1 MVEGTL
7 VGGYR
12 IIRRIGEGGMGTVW
26 VAEHVQLGRQAAI
39 KVLLPELSA
48 KPDIVQRFFNEARAA
63 TAISDPGIVQVFDY
77 GEHTDGSAYI
87 VMELLDGSPLDRRLA
102 AQHVLPVSEALRIVR
117 QVASTLG
124 AAHARGIVHRDVK
137 PENIFMV
144 RDPEVIG
151 GERAK
156 VLDFGI
162 AKLVGVASGVKT
174 QTATMMGTPMY
185 MSPEQCRGAGEVDQ
199 RSDVYSLGCVLFM
212 LATGR
217 PPFVSQGVGE
227 LIVKHITEEPP
238 APSSIYPGIPA
249 AFDRLVLRCLAKDP
263 AERFASG
270 SELAIEIGAM
280 LGSLPNTPTL
290 YPHAATPVPA
300 QTITTLSGGAVVTEA
315 PQAKPR
321 SRLFGVVLG
330 FVVVAGGAA
339 AFMALHSDDDKNV
352 VTSTLPTPIP
362 APKPVPKP
370 ADPSDQLPA
379 RTKALFAR
387 FTAWAH
393 DHAGAACPNAAALG
407 DAPDP
412 WGHPYRITCADQP
425 GDQIIGAI
433 SAGSD
438 GTFDTNDDIASWQLA
453 RDVTDEVR
461 GPRWMSAPQIA
472 HDKKSVPVTNHATPA
487 PGKSKTTPPN
497 KRLQVDENGMLIS
510 R

>member
-1 MVEGTL
+1 L
-7 VGGYR
+7 
-12 IIRRIGEGGMGTVW
+12 
-26 VAEHVQLGRQAAI
+26 
-39 KVLLPELSA
+39 
-48 KPDIVQRFFNEARAA
+48 
-63 TAISDPGIVQVFDY
+63 
-77 GEHTDGSAYI
+77 
-87 VMELLDGSPLDRRLA
+87 
-102 AQHVLPVSEALRIVR
+102 
-117 QVASTLG
+117 
-124 AAHARGIVHRDVK
+124 
-137 PENIFMV
+137 V
-144 RDPEVIG
+144 RDPEVAG

-199 RSDVYSLGCVLFM
+199 RSDVYSLGCVLFK

-217 PPFVSQGVGE
+217 PPFVAEGVGE

-249 AFDRLVLRCLAKDP
+249 AFDRLVLRCLAKNA

-270 SELAIEIGAM
+270 SELALEIGAM
-280 LGSLPNTPTL
+280 LGSLPNAPTL
-290 YPHAATPVPA
+290 YPRAATPVPA
-300 QTITTLSGGAVVTEA
+300 QTLTTLSGGAMVTEA
-315 PQAKPR
+315 PQTKPR

-339 AFMALHSDDDKNV
+339 AFMALRSGDDKPDV
-352 VTSTLPTPIP
+352 VTSAPLAPITPKP
-362 APKPVPKP
+362 APPPAPKP
-370 ADPSDQLPA
+370 ADPRDQLPA

-393 DHAGAACPNAAALG
+393 AHGGSPCPDAAALG

-412 WGHPYRITCADQP
+412 WGRPYRITCADQP

-433 SAGSD
+433 SAGPD
-438 GTFDTNDDIASWQLA
+438 GTFGTDDDVASWQLA
-453 RDVTDEVR
+453 REVTDEVR
-461 GPRWMSAPQIA
+461 GPRWMPAPQIA
-472 HDKKSVPVTNHATPA
+472 HDKKPAPATNHATPA
-487 PGKSKTTPPN
+487 PGKSKTTPSKP
-497 KRLQVDENGMLIS
+497 LQVDENGMLIS